1 MNLIGEPMVKMRCI
15 KTDTNAYLFIVFHHV
30 VMDGSS
36 LQLVFAS
43 IVHAYMGMD
52 LELDTYYSYLED
64 EERLSNTSA
73 YRESFQFYQD
83 NYEGV
88 DWCRE
93 IPEDKDETGNI
104 NGRRFIDTELTPEGL
119 ANMEKICGIT
129 PNGFVNAVVSL
140 TLSKMSGDPDVVTTF
155 SFHNR
160 ADKRKQHAGGLL
172 VRSLPLGVHLN
183 ELETLA
189 DLYESIKAQTAQNIA
204 HSAYNWANDTENS
217 YENDI
222 FAVVYETAAIT
233 STDALDMIGAKLEP
247 LEAYNEA
254 ALRRKILASR

>member
-1 MNLIGEPMVKMRCI
+1 M
-15 KTDTNAYLFIVFHHV
+15 
-30 VMDGSS
+30 
-36 LQLVFAS
+36 
-43 IVHAYMGMD
+43 
-52 LELDTYYSYLED
+52 
-64 EERLSNTSA
+64 
-73 YRESFQFYQD
+73 
-83 NYEGV
+83 

-140 TLSKMSGDPDVVTTF
+140 TLSKMSGNPDVVTTF